1 MFDKPLVT
9 ALMIRRAIHGAT
21 FRISALALI
30 FSTGSA
36 AWALRYPD
44 SKGVIFPWLFAIVL
58 VIAAAMQHDG
68 FAIRQP
74 WFTREKLRKSC
85 LEIGSVAALTL
96 LGFGLRLYR
105 LSDLLP
111 PFHGD
116 EGEMGVWA
124 RTVLEGP
131 HWVPYF
137 GTGWMDHPLLFHYL
151 QAGSLALFGDD
162 GAGLRMLSVVFGSLC
177 IPLVYAIGRTGWG
190 PVAGYAAAAS
200 MAVSHLSIQYSRIAL
215 NNIESVWA
223 MCLAMLLLVR
233 MSSTEKESFVRRWP
247 MTQHAS
253 LGLVLGLSQYLYY
266 GSRLAIILAGALLLI
281 LWRQGRSSLRC
292 IAMTIAAG
300 LVAVMPQLWCYAR
313 FPAALLNRS
322 LGVWA
327 FSDGNVAHAL
337 GPGASLPHDFGR
349 LVLFQLSQTLGF
361 FVSRG
366 DASGFY
372 TSSIPAF
379 DAVTI
384 VFFWFGLL
392 CVLGRLRRFQEIVL
406 FAWFG
411 LGVLFAGILTI
422 DQPNGPRLIMMVPA
436 VFLIAGAGVHFLYE
450 KGLRVLPRQL
460 LWGVAAAA
468 WISILV
474 TNLHLY
480 FVDYANQSHGMLP
493 ARIADEFRASP
504 GYRNYL
510 MGEPALR
517 SNHGT
522 LRFLAP
528 AAHLI
533 DATLPEEVSA
543 LPDEGLLLIVLPHRI
558 AQLIS
563 VQSRFPGGETSQVS
577 DRDGNMLYVVYRRL
591 PQKQ

>member
-58 VIAAAMQHDG
+58 VIAAAMRHDG
-68 FAIRQP
+68 FAIRQS

-223 MCLAMLLLVR
+223 MAGAPAVR
-233 MSSTEKESFVRRWP
+233 STPNFSG
-247 MTQHAS
+247 S
-253 LGLVLGLSQYLYY
+253 G
-266 GSRLAIILAGALLLI
+266 GSR
-281 LWRQGRSSLRC
+281 
-292 IAMTIAAG
+292 
-300 LVAVMPQLWCYAR
+300 
-313 FPAALLNRS
+313 
-322 LGVWA
+322 
-327 FSDGNVAHAL
+327 
-337 GPGASLPHDFGR
+337 
-349 LVLFQLSQTLGF
+349 
-361 FVSRG
+361 
-366 DASGFY
+366 
-372 TSSIPAF
+372 
-379 DAVTI
+379 
-384 VFFWFGLL
+384 
-392 CVLGRLRRFQEIVL
+392 
-406 FAWFG
+406 
-411 LGVLFAGILTI
+411 
-422 DQPNGPRLIMMVPA
+422 
-436 VFLIAGAGVHFLYE
+436 
-450 KGLRVLPRQL
+450 
-460 LWGVAAAA
+460 
-468 WISILV
+468 
-474 TNLHLY
+474 
-480 FVDYANQSHGMLP
+480 
-493 ARIADEFRASP
+493 
-504 GYRNYL
+504 
-510 MGEPALR
+510 
-517 SNHGT
+517 
-522 LRFLAP
+522 
-528 AAHLI
+528 
-533 DATLPEEVSA
+533 
-543 LPDEGLLLIVLPHRI
+543 
-558 AQLIS
+558 
-563 VQSRFPGGETSQVS
+563 
-577 DRDGNMLYVVYRRL
+577 
-591 PQKQ
+591 

>member
-1 MFDKPLVT
+1 MSDKPLVT

-21 FRISALALI
+21 FRITAIAAILSI
-30 FSTGSA
+30 GSA

-44 SKGVIFPWLFAIVL
+44 SKGVIFPWLFAIML

-68 FAIRQP
+68 FAIRRP
-74 WFTREKLRKSC
+74 WLIREKLRRSGW
-85 LEIGSVAALTL
+85 EIGSVTALTL

-105 LSDLLP
+105 LSDSLP

-162 GAGLRMLSVVFGSLC
+162 GPGLRMLSVVFGSLC
-177 IPLVYAIGRTGWG
+177 IPLVYAIGRRGWG
-190 PVAGYAAAAS
+190 PVAGFAAAAS

-223 MCLAMLLLVR
+223 MCLATLLLVR
-233 MSSTEKESFVRRWP
+233 IGAGEKENLVKQWP
-247 MTQHAS
+247 MTQHAL

-281 LWRQGRSSLRC
+281 LWRQGRSSLRY
-292 IAMTIAAG
+292 IAMTMAAG
-300 LVAVMPQLWCYAR
+300 LVAVMPLLWCYASS
-313 FPAALLNRS
+313 PAVFLNRS

-337 GPGASLPHDFGR
+337 GPSASLPHDFGR
-349 LVLFQLSQTLGF
+349 LVFFQLSRMLGF

-379 DAVTI
+379 DAVT
-384 VFFWFGLL
+384 VVLFWFGFL
-392 CVLGRLRRFQEIVL
+392 CVLSRLRRFQELAL

-422 DQPNGPRLIMMVPA
+422 DQPNGPRLIIMVPA

-450 KGLRVLPRQL
+450 KGLRVLPRQW
-460 LWGVAAAA
+460 LWGAAATT
-468 WISILV
+468 WISVLV
-474 TNLHLY
+474 INLHLY
-480 FVDYANQSHGMLP
+480 FIDYANQSYGMLP

-543 LPDEGLLLIVLPHRI
+543 LPGEGLLLIILPHRT

-563 VQSRFPGGETSQVS
+563 VQTRFPGGETSQVS
-577 DRDGNMLYVVYRRL
+577 DRDGNVLYVVYRRL
-591 PQKQ
+591 PQTQ